1 MNYKSVVEHY
11 INSVGYDASEE
22 DKQCIMNIIL
32 YEKNKSVKE
41 IIDKL
46 TPMQKKLL
54 IAYCSV
60 MHRTFID
67 DDNNSYLLIKTVI
80 GYYIFK
86 INEDNSIELYTGN
99 ELFDNFKNI
108 FVQSQEDKTT
118 YDMLITYG
126 DYILYKIS
134 AKAIE
139 YISVNNLPVNI
150 DGRDMQNYN
159 VYNYDLYN
167 YDIRD
172 YNLQHTIT
180 QADKVKLENMI
191 KTILDS
197 RTILKAIAGEC
208 WYI

>member
-1 MNYKSVVEHY
+1 
-11 INSVGYDASEE
+11 
-22 DKQCIMNIIL
+22 MNIIL

-139 YISVNNLPVNI
+139 YISVNNFPVNI

-159 VYNYDLYN
+159 VYNYDLN
-167 YDIRD
+167 HVASPC
-172 YNLQHTIT
+172 L
-180 QADKVKLENMI
+180 
-191 KTILDS
+191 
-197 RTILKAIAGEC
+197 
-208 WYI
+208 